1 MKLFE
6 YLLQNQVA
14 LTAGTKEELY
24 ECVKRLMSEENFT
37 EMCENAQCL
46 AEKNHCASKNQ
57 KELHD
62 AIETVVLD

>member
-1 MKLFE
+1 M
-6 YLLQNQVA
+6 
-14 LTAGTKEELY
+14 
-24 ECVKRLMSEENFT
+24 KRLMSEENFT